1 MNILIFLFGV
11 GLSLWASSNSFPFF
25 FAISIICVSW
35 PIISALGDS
44 DKHETLELKRGKGFF
59 AFLIFSAI
67 VIWGFSSSLYTSE
80 EYAWP
85 EPLNPPENLRIG
97 DTPYFEHSFTLGEI
111 EQAIAVAKELA
122 PEIVTDTKQ
131 AVIFAA
137 TLLFIYF
144 GLLAFNKQWNQ
155 QKVGSFI
162 VICGFLFGGIYIVS
176 RLNEAEGLKYSNQ
189 SGEGDY
195 IERTLYPVEYSD
207 CQFSNVTEVESS
219 IGRTNKVENYSI
231 ETPFGTSD
239 FSVTSDEKEFSYNPG
254 YTRRTELTSNL
265 FIGGQCD
272 GNFDGWE
279 DTCARFSM
287 CVSAVAYTKSDKT
300 EPYKLLSN
308 SEIKRLLEK

>member
-59 AFLIFSAI
+59 AFLIFSAL

-80 EYAWP
+80 EYAYP
-85 EPLNPPENLRIG
+85 EPINPPENLRIG
-97 DTPYFEHSFTLGEI
+97 DTPYFERSFTLNEI
-111 EQAIAVAKELA
+111 EQAIAVANELT
-122 PEIVTDTKQ
+122 PEEVTDTKQ
-131 AVIFAA
+131 AAIFAA

-144 GLLAFNKQWNQ
+144 GLLAFNKRWNQ

-176 RLNEAEGLKYSNQ
+176 RLNEVEKFKFINASADGTL
-189 SGEGDY
+189 
-195 IERTLYPVEYSD
+195 RTLYPIEFSD
-207 CQFSNVTEVESS
+207 CRFVHSTEVESS
-219 IGRTNKVENYSI
+219 IGRTNKVENFSVD
-231 ETPFGTSD
+231 TPFGTSN

-254 YTRRTELTSNL
+254 YTLRTELTSGL
-265 FIGGQCD
+265 FVGGRCD
-272 GNFDGWE
+272 EPISDGWE
-279 DTCARFSM
+279 EACTGFSM
-287 CVSAVAYTKSDKT
+287 CISAVAYTKSDKT